1 MDLLKDQ
8 ADEISRIREIL
19 KEHPKGLTIEEVAKK
34 LPLNRT
40 STAKYLNTLL
50 ISGQADLMTF
60 GRAKVFTLSQRVP
73 FSQMLNLSSD
83 LMLVLD
89 HDLVINQ
96 VNEPFVKLFRIPQ
109 GELTGIRIDRSPLKK
124 FISEKNLELIK
135 TAQAGKEYTKMDR
148 IEIGGLPYFFRIKI
162 ISVVFDQ
169 GEQGLA
175 VIFEDLTELKK
186 HQDHLEQLV
195 EARTVELKSANEK
208 LVNEIKERWK
218 SSIALEQSEKKY
230 RELVENA
237 NSMILR
243 TDEKGHIT
251 FFSEFA
257 ENFFGITETEVLGK
271 AIIGTVIPVPVNSR
285 KSPEELTQEFL
296 RPAKHMMFKET
307 EVIRKTGETAWVA
320 WTIKELRDAGESFRE
335 FLIVGM
341 DITVLKA
348 YIERSQ
354 RLVEKL
360 EAHDIEL
367 NAQSQELQRLQ
378 QISEQSEKKCVAN
391 FDSAP
396 AGFFTLDE
404 KGTIT
409 ELNESGA
416 DLIRTGS
423 GKDTPHSFPDAVD
436 EKYQNRFSEFLKTIF
451 RQSGTQTCVVLLK
464 GVRKTRVLCRGKRI
478 EPDGTPDKKCRVI
491 AVDLPDFLSG
501 SDIPAGS

>member
-19 KEHPKGLTIEEVAKK
+19 KEHPKGLTIEEIAKK

-96 VNEPFVKLFRIPQ
+96 VNEPFVKLFGIPQ
-109 GELTGIRIDRSPLKK
+109 GELVGVRIDRSSLRR
-124 FISEKNLELIK
+124 FISEKNLDLIK
-135 TAQAGKEYTKMDR
+135 TAQTGKEYTKMDR

-175 VIFEDLTELKK
+175 IIFEDLTELKK

-195 EARTVELKSANEK
+195 EARTVELKTANEK

-257 ENFFGITETEVLGK
+257 ENFFGTPETEVLGK
-271 AIIGTVIPVPVNSR
+271 AVIGTIIPVPINSR
-285 KSPEELTQEFL
+285 KSPEELNQEFL

-307 EVIRKTGETAWVA
+307 EVIRKTGEMAWVA
-320 WTIKELRDAGESFRE
+320 WTIKELRDASESFRE

-404 KGTIT
+404 KGAIT
-409 ELNESGA
+409 EINQSGA
-416 DLIRTGS
+416 ELIGTGPE
-423 GKDTPHSFPDAVD
+423 KEPPHSFQEAVAD
-436 EKYQNRFSEFLKTIF
+436 KNQEIFSGFLKKIF
-451 RQSGTQTCVVLLK
+451 QLPGSQTCIVTLR
-464 GVRKTRVLCRGKRI
+464 GIQKTRILCRGRRL
-478 EPDGTPDKKCRVI
+478 ESDDVPDKKCRVI
-491 AVDLPDFLSG
+491 AVDLPDFF
-501 SDIPAGS
+501 PEARM